1 MQNLFLAG
9 QMTSSGYF
17 SLQLPYIVFGL
28 GKSPNFVD
36 EIEVGL
42 PRGPQRV
49 STMRYFAHGKQTM

>member
-1 MQNLFLAG
+1 
-9 QMTSSGYF
+9 MTSSGYF

-42 PRGPQRV
+42 PKGPQSV
-49 STMRYFAHGKQTM
+49 STMSNFTHEKQAM